1 MRILVATGG
10 AAHSDTAVRL
20 GAHIAAITDS
30 PLPTLLTVIRRES
43 DRATGQTILAQ
54 AQTLLAMSA
63 PSATP
68 PAPPSPTRLRVGLP
82 AEEIVAE
89 AKEGGYDL
97 LVIGERPGH
106 GLIKR
111 LIGPTAER
119 IVAHLPCPTLIARRD
134 AVPLRRFLLCEG
146 WRDPMLLDR
155 LTVQLAPLMRTAAEL
170 TLLHVMSQMT
180 AAPGVPGWELRA
192 DAAELMQ
199 KHTREGALL
208 AQDLAAL
215 QGLVPRIQPKVRH
228 GLVVDEILAEAGSG
242 SYDLIVIGAHQGGI
256 GWERLLLDDVAHQI
270 VSQADR
276 SVLVV

>member
-1 MRILVATGG
+1 MMRILVATGG

-43 DRATGQTILAQ
+43 DRAQGQTILAQ
-54 AQTLLAMSA
+54 AQALLATHA
-63 PSATP
+63 
-68 PAPPSPTRLRVGLP
+68 PTRLRTGLP

-97 LVIGERPGH
+97 LVIGERPEH

-146 WRDPMLLDR
+146 WRDPLLLNR
-155 LTVQLAPLMRTAAEL
+155 LTTQLAPLMRIATEL

-199 KHTREGALL
+199 KHTREGTLL
-208 AQDLAAL
+208 EQDLAAL

-228 GLVVDEILAEAGSG
+228 GLVVDEILAEASSG
-242 SYDLIVIGAHQGGI
+242 NYDLVVIGAHQGGV

-270 VSQADR
+270 MSQADR